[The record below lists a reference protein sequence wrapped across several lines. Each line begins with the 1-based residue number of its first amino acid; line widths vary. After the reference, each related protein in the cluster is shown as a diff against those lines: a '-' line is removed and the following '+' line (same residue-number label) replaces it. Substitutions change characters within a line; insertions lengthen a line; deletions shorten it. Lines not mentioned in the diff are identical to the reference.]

1 MSGMRMKS
9 CGNNKR
15 QNGVYIPHLFYC
27 HYFIKENFIYK
38 VVFAGKEREAW
49 RRLRGDRLYLRRTYQ
64 EILEVV
70 VAAAVASGGAR
81 HLPPTEYVEG
91 ISLNS
96 CIVYLACLL
105 QVFINS
111 FD

>member
-49 RRLRGDRLYLRRTYQ
+49 RRLRGDRL
-64 EILEVV
+64 
-70 VAAAVASGGAR
+70 
-81 HLPPTEYVEG
+81 
-91 ISLNS
+91 
-96 CIVYLACLL
+96 
-105 QVFINS
+105 
-111 FD
+111 